1 MKVELKPCVAR
12 RHPVSGDIL
21 KEFDQWWL
29 HVDGIRI
36 GVVPKKK
43 GGHIA
48 ITTRMQMSD
57 EYKERVRSE
66 VERMIGERSGVSVPA
81 IPIQVEEDDDDES

>member
-1 MKVELKPCVAR
+1 MNVELLPCVAR
-12 RHPVSGDIL
+12 RHPISGAIT

-29 HVDGIRI
+29 HVDGMRI

-57 EYKERVRSE
+57 EYLAEVKRE
-66 VERMIGERSGVSVPA
+66 VERLIGERSGVSVPA
-81 IPIQVEEDDDDES
+81 IPVDTEDEDDES